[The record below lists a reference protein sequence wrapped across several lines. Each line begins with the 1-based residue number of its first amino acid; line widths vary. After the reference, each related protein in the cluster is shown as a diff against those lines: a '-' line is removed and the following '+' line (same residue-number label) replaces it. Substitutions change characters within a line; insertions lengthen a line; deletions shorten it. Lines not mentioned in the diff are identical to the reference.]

1 MQDSKS
7 YFEQYNQFGDAC
19 SVPVG
24 TICDPVP
31 LRDTITMSMNLVHEE
46 WREETE
52 PAVKAYMANP
62 SIENF
67 AEVADG
73 IVDTIYVL
81 CQLGRVLG
89 VPLDAVWDE
98 VQAANMRKVGADG
111 KVLRRADGKI
121 LKPEGWKPPAVW
133 DICYAEYVKKMQ
145 REQGSK
151 ALGD

>member
-1 MQDSKS
+1 MFMKTIWIALIGTMLVVASVSAANSALQGIVK
-7 YFEQYNQFGDAC
+7 DANGR
-19 SVPVG
+19 PVQG
-24 TICDPVP
+24 ADI
-31 LRDTITMSMNLVHEE
+31 RI
-46 WREETE
+46 EETTT
-52 PAVKAYMANP
+52 ALNHYILNP

-111 KVLRRADGKI
+111 KVLRREDGKI